1 MTTHKTT
8 GRAASGTGKA
18 RYNIIGGFLLE
29 AGKTAAFRK
38 LRRTLSGCALWAF
51 AAAAVSL
58 ATWTGTLRAGTI
70 YVPNYSFESP
80 VVPESFPYATNALD
94 EWEESPQPSD
104 YYPAQNYGTPW
115 SYLVGTFYNVP
126 YPGEYINNVDGIQA
140 AFLQA
145 YPEVGIFQD
154 YNSIGGTN
162 TVPDHA
168 FNATFKAGKAYTLTV
183 GLTSSS
189 DEPLTSGSTLQLSL
203 YYRDNASNQVIV
215 ASNNVAYDPNVFT
228 NLTQLIDFQV
238 QVPGVKATDPGP
250 DRILAFSCS
259 APQASSWPEDIGMWT
274 MCAWSKRPP

>member
-1 MTTHKTT
+1 M
-8 GRAASGTGKA
+8 
-18 RYNIIGGFLLE
+18 
-29 AGKTAAFRK
+29 
-38 LRRTLSGCALWAF
+38 
-51 AAAAVSL
+51 
-58 ATWTGTLRAGTI
+58 
-70 YVPNYSFESP
+70 
-80 VVPESFPYATNALD
+80 
-94 EWEESPQPSD
+94 
-104 YYPAQNYGTPW
+104 
-115 SYLVGTFYNVP
+115 GTFYNVP